1 MAELPKINIITAGH
15 VDHGKSTLVGRL
27 LYDSGAIREDQL
39 RKLKDTAKELKKET
53 WEFAYV
59 MDKLKEER
67 ERGLTID
74 IMHRPF
80 HTKKYYYTIIDCPGH
95 RDFVKN
101 MITGTSQADAAIF
114 VVSAKPG
121 EGVQEQTKEHAFLMK
136 VMGVNQ
142 LVVAVNKMDS
152 ANFDQ
157 KRYDEVVE
165 GTKKLLSSI
174 GFKVDNMPFVPLSGL
189 KGDNVFKK
197 SESLSW
203 YKGPTLVEAM
213 DATIT
218 PPKQPID
225 KPLRIPIQ
233 DVYTVTGV
241 GTVPVGR
248 VETGILKQGDTLI
261 FEPSG
266 AKGEVKSIEMF
277 HKQQPEAR
285 PGDNIGFN
293 IRGVGKGDIKRGDVA
308 GRPDNPPTVVKEF
321 TAQIIVLQH
330 PTVMT
335 AGYTP
340 VFHLG
345 TASVAC
351 KIEEIIAKVDPKTGQ
366 VVKEKPDFIKTG
378 DAARIKVV
386 PTKPMVVEKQ
396 ADIPQL
402 ARFAIRDMGMTVAAG
417 VVLEVV
423 KREPSKKSKSDK
435 NKAK

>member
-15 VDHGKSTLVGRL
+15 VDHGKSTLIGRM
-27 LYDSGAIREDQL
+27 LYDSGVLREDQL

-74 IMHRPF
+74 IMHTPF
-80 HTKKYYYTIIDCPGH
+80 HTKKFYYTIIDCPGH

-136 VMGVNQ
+136 VMGIGQ
-142 LVVAVNKMDS
+142 LVVAINKMDA
-152 ANFDQ
+152 ANYDQ
-157 KRYDEVVE
+157 KRYEEVVAE
-165 GTKKLLSSI
+165 TKKLLSSI
-174 GFKVDNMPFVPLSGL
+174 GFKIDNVPFVPVSGL

-197 SESLSW
+197 SENTPW
-203 YKGPTLVEAM
+203 YKGETLANAM

-218 PPKQPID
+218 APKQPTD

-233 DVYTVTGV
+233 DVYTIQGV

-248 VETGILKQGDTLI
+248 VETGVLKQGDKLI
-261 FEPSG
+261 FEPSD
-266 AKGEVKSIEMF
+266 AEGEVKTIEMF
-277 HKQQPEAR
+277 HKKQPDAK

-293 IRGVGKGDIKRGDVA
+293 VRGVGKGEIRRGDVA
-308 GRPDNPPTVVKEF
+308 GHPDNPPTVVKEF

-330 PTVMT
+330 PTVIT

-345 TASVAC
+345 TASIAC
-351 KIEEIIAKVDPKTGQ
+351 KIEEITAKVDPKTGQ

-386 PTKPMVVEKQ
+386 PSKPMVAEKQ

-402 ARFAIRDMGMTVAAG
+402 ARFAIRDMGTTVAAG
-417 VVLEVV
+417 IILDV
-423 KREPSKKSKSDK
+423 KKAERAKKSKKKSK
-435 NKAK
+435 

>member
-27 LYDSGAIREDQL
+27 LYDSGAIRDDQL
-39 RKLKDTAKELKKET
+39 RKLKATAKELKRET

-59 MDKLKEER
+59 MDRLKEER

-197 SESLSW
+197 SESMSW

-351 KIEEIIAKVDPKTGQ
+351 KIEEIIAKIDPKTGE

-386 PTKPMVVEKQ
+386 PTHAMVVEKQ